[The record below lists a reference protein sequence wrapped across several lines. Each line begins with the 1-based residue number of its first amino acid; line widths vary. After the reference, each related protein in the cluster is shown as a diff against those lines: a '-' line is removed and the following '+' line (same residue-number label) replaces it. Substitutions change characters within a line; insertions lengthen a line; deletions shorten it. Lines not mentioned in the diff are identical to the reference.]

1 MNRTITIDDILNS
14 AAGARNRHLQKTE
27 DKKKRSKYNAQR
39 INAEG
44 MEFDSRKEAK
54 RYRELKILLKEGI
67 IMFLAT
73 QVEFS
78 FQLKG
83 QKIASYYAD
92 FVYQDIVTGDLIV
105 EDVKSDA
112 TRKLPVYRL
121 KKKMMLVQHGIKIK
135 EV

>member
-1 MNRTITIDDILNS
+1 
-14 AAGARNRHLQKTE
+14 
-27 DKKKRSKYNAQR
+27 
-39 INAEG
+39 